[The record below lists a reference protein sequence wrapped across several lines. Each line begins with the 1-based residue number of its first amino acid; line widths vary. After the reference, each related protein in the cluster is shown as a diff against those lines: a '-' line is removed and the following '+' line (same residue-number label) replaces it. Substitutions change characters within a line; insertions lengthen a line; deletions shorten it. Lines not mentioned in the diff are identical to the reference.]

1 MRSNDNVLSEDGNNQ
16 VGKSSGLGQ
25 QSGDDIEMR
34 NETKVGSRLK
44 EEIQKMSFP

>member
-1 MRSNDNVLSEDGNNQ
+1 MRSNDNVLSEDGNNP

-25 QSGDDIEMR
+25 QSGDDFDVP

-44 EEIQKMSFP
+44 